1 MQSISGF
8 TQELWTV
15 SGRILQ
21 GSCREFREGSG
32 KVPHRKVGLKVTE
45 RLRKLRESS
54 GKGAD
59 ALGRAPGRFCRG
71 SGQDG
76 GVSCPVRDLLGPRS
90 SIQKNCE
97 MSPTRFPTYCS
108 RCIPNLYGP

>member
-8 TQELWTV
+8 SQELWTV

-76 GVSCPVRDLLGPRS
+76 GCFLSGERPSGPTKLHTKELRNES
-90 SIQKNCE
+90 N
-97 MSPTRFPTYCS
+97 
-108 RCIPNLYGP
+108 